1 MKVFEDMKTNK
12 IFIAFFFALC
22 ALPVAAQVGGDDL
35 QYRRSSLYSVM
46 INHTDQKFANE
57 IREAFLEIPVP
68 DRFNNHDLS
77 VKVLDMDEKLKKAG
91 SSKENAVIS
100 EFIKENQI
108 ASRMVARWL
117 NRDKYTGA
125 CDMELVKERG
135 LYSATEFDKQ
145 LAMRSSRGMAMLE
158 DAGEELIGNTFLVVN
173 DIRYID
179 KEKRAKTWGSILSI
193 AGSVAAAYTGMNV
206 IQDATDLASAMVN
219 TIKGFS
225 VKINTFLYR
234 LEWND
239 ELANDLWNN
248 QYTDSATCD
257 TTKMYNFERARGNYT
272 LRYVG
277 KVESKGSTTSFM
289 GIKEDQPSVM
299 IRKAC
304 QRAIDENIV
313 ELQTAY
319 EEFRSKTPLLTVEP
333 LTAYIG
339 MKEGVTEDSKFEVLE
354 RVEVAE
360 GQYEYKRVGVI
371 KPVKNMIWDNRYM
384 AFEESAPGASLGFTT
399 FTKVSGKDFLRGMLI
414 REISK

>member
-384 AFEESAPGASLGFTT
+384 AFEESAPGASLGVTT
-399 FTKVSGKDFLRGMLI
+399 FAKVSGKDFLRGMLI